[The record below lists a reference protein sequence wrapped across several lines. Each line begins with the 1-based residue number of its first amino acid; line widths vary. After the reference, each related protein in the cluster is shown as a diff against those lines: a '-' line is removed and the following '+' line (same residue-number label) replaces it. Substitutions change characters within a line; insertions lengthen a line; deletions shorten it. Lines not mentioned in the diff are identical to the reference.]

1 MLKIWEWGG
10 KKKNKAYKWKTE
22 EYPKCHLRISQLKKG
37 IYMLNIIVQNILK
50 KRWCEGERSY
60 KNTKTL
66 IPLKGVLKLDGREN
80 PKSNPKKN

>member
-1 MLKIWEWGG
+1 
-10 KKKNKAYKWKTE
+10 
-22 EYPKCHLRISQLKKG
+22 
-37 IYMLNIIVQNILK
+37 MLNIIVQNILK